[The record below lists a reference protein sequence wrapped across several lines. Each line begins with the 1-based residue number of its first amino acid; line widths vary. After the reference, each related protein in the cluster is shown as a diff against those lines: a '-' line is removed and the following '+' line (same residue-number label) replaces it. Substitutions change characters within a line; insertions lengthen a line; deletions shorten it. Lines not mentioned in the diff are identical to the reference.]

1 MISALFRT
9 NNPFLA
15 WGATL
20 VLVIALLTLSA
31 FTEGDATSVVGG
43 NRLFEALN
51 RLPTFAK
58 LLMNLICVLSPALL
72 LNELIKSLKISRDA
86 HNLFA
91 LAYVVSAFSF
101 LEWTSFNPALLAGAC
116 FALILRN
123 LMIVSNSPRQLQLL
137 FDAGLVASICFQ
149 FYKPA
154 IVLFPVTLFGILLGG
169 VFRFRAL
176 VVWLLGYITPI
187 YLAAAWLYLTN
198 QWSQIYDIV
207 HFDLLLSNS
216 VHFLNT
222 GQKVAISIL
231 LVMLAFGFLM
241 SFSAANLKT
250 NSLRNTQRL
259 FSILFVCGVLSV
271 VFLPGDH
278 LFLMSLFVPVAA
290 FFVGRFLESIGPGWM
305 LDLLI
310 VGWLGSL
317 LWGAGFF

>member
-9 NNPFLA
+9 NNPLLA
-15 WGATL
+15 WGATFLL
-20 VLVIALLTLSA
+20 VVLLLTLSA
-31 FTEGDATSVVGG
+31 SNTVENAEIIGG

-51 RLPTFAK
+51 RLPIFAK
-58 LLMNLICVLSPALL
+58 YLLNLVCVLSPALL
-72 LNELIKSLKISRDA
+72 LNELIKALKISRDA

-91 LAYVVSAFSF
+91 LAYIISAFSF

-169 VFRFRAL
+169 VFSFRAL
-176 VVWLLGYITPI
+176 VVWLLGYLTPL
-187 YLAAAWLYLTN
+187 YLAAAWLYLTD
-198 QWSQIYDIV
+198 QWSQIYSIV
-207 HFDLLLSNS
+207 RFDLQFADAIHL
-216 VHFLNT
+216 LNT
-222 GQKVAISIL
+222 GQQVAISIL
-231 LVMLAFGFLM
+231 LVMLAFGFLL
-241 SFSAANLKT
+241 SFSAVNLKT

-259 FSILFVCGVLSV
+259 FSILLVCGILSV
-271 VFLPGDH
+271 LFLPGDN

-290 FFVGRFLESIGPGWM
+290 FFVGRFLESIGPSWM
-305 LDLLI
+305 LDLLV

>member
-9 NNPFLA
+9 NNPLLA
-15 WGATL
+15 WGATF
-20 VLVIALLTLSA
+20 VLVIGLLTLSA
-31 FTEGDATSVVGG
+31 YNDIDNNSIIGG
-43 NRLFEALN
+43 NRLFDALN
-51 RLPTFAK
+51 QLPAFAK
-58 LLMNLICVLSPALL
+58 IILNLTCVVTPALL
-72 LNELIKSLKISRDA
+72 LNELFKSLKISRDT

-169 VFRFRAL
+169 VFRLRAL
-176 VVWLLGYITPI
+176 IVWLLGYITPI
-187 YLAAAWLYLTN
+187 YLAAAWLYLTD
-198 QWSQIYDIV
+198 QWAQIYDIIQ
-207 HFDLLLSNS
+207 FDLLLNTAFH
-216 VHFLNT
+216 VLNT
-222 GQKVAISIL
+222 GQLVSISIL
-231 LVMLAFGFLM
+231 LVMLAFGFLL
-241 SFSAANLKT
+241 SFSSANLKT

-259 FSILFVCGVLSV
+259 FSILLVCAVLSV
-271 VFLPGDH
+271 LFMPGDT

-310 VGWLGSL
+310 LGWLGTL
-317 LWGAGFF
+317 VWGVGFF

>member
-9 NNPFLA
+9 NNPLLA
-15 WGATL
+15 WIATL
-20 VLVIALLTLSA
+20 LLVVMLLLLSA
-31 FTEGDATSVVGG
+31 YNSVELTTISGN
-43 NRLFEALN
+43 NRLFDALN
-51 RLPTFAK
+51 QLPTFAK
-58 LLMNLICVLSPALL
+58 LLLNLICVLSPALL
-72 LNELIKSLKISRDA
+72 LNELIKTLKISRDG

-91 LAYVVSAFSF
+91 LAYVICAFSF

-176 VVWLLGYITPI
+176 IVWLLGYITPV
-187 YLAAAWLYLTN
+187 YLAGAWLYLTD
-198 QWSQIYDIV
+198 QWSDIYELIQL
-207 HFDLLLSNS
+207 DLSLADPIPM
-216 VHFLNT
+216 LNA
-222 GQKVAISIL
+222 GQQMAISLL
-231 LVMLAFGFLM
+231 LVMLAFGFLL
-241 SFSAANLKT
+241 SFSSANLKT

-259 FSILFVCGVLSV
+259 FSILLVCGILSV
-271 VFLPGDH
+271 VFLPGDN
-278 LFLMSLFVPVAA
+278 LFLMSLFVPVAS

-310 VGWLGSL
+310 LGWLGSL
-317 LWGAGFF
+317 IWGVGFF

>member
-9 NNPFLA
+9 NNPILA
-15 WGATL
+15 WVSTL
-20 VLVIALLTLSA
+20 LLVSFLLLLSA
-31 FTEGDATSVVGG
+31 FNKVELTAISGN
-43 NRLFEALN
+43 NRLFDALN
-51 RLPTFAK
+51 QLPLFAK
-58 LLMNLICVLSPALL
+58 LLLNLICLVSPALL

-101 LEWTSFNPALLAGAC
+101 LEWTTFNPALLAGAC

-176 VVWLLGYITPI
+176 IVWLLGYITPV
-187 YLAAAWLYLTN
+187 YLAGAWLYLTD
-198 QWSQIYDIV
+198 QWSDIYGLIQLDLTLANPV
-207 HFDLLLSNS
+207 HLLNS
-216 VHFLNT
+216 
-222 GQKVAISIL
+222 GQQLAISIL
-231 LVMLAFGFLM
+231 LVMLAFGFLL
-241 SFSAANLKT
+241 SFSSANLKT

-259 FSILFVCGVLSV
+259 FSILLVCGVLSV
-271 VFLPGDH
+271 LFMPGDT

-290 FFVGRFLESIGPGWM
+290 FFIGRFLESIGPGWM

-310 VGWLGSL
+310 FGWLGSL
-317 LWGAGFF
+317 VWGAGIF